1 MTLSNKAYD
10 ALKWLC
16 LIILPALAT
25 AYSQLAGI
33 WGLPFAEQIPQ
44 TVTALDAFLGAALGV
59 SAISYNALNRG
70 EIDDDISQ

>member
-10 ALKWLC
+10 GLKWLC

-59 SAISYNALNRG
+59 STISYNALNRG
-70 EIDDDISQ
+70 ESHDDIS